1 MKDMELM
8 SVTPAIGSGRARAG
22 SDIRICGV
30 IVGGSLGGQQTIEG
44 AFTTPVAPGPCCAR
58 KGSKFMVLVGA
69 FDDALGG
76 AREAAGICWQ
86 ARYARLGR

>member
-22 SDIRICGV
+22 SDIIICGV

-44 AFTTPVAPGPCCAR
+44 ALPPCRAWSTLR
-58 KGSKFMVLVGA
+58 EEGEQVH
-69 FDDALGG
+69 G
-76 AREAAGICWQ
+76 AR
-86 ARYARLGR
+86 RRL